1 MNKQI
6 IRFATIEDTSTILR
20 MIQHLAEFEKLS
32 NEVVATE
39 NNLKTTLFGE
49 RPFAEVLLLEHH
61 QAKEAA
67 PVIAGFAL
75 FFHNYSTFLAKPGI
89 YLEDLFVL
97 PEYRGHGFGKKL
109 LTHLASIA
117 IQRNCGRLDWSV
129 LDWNTEAIRFYEKLG
144 AKQLSDW
151 TGCRLTGSALENLA
165 KLDINEN

>member
-20 MIQHLAEFEKLS
+20 MIQQLAEFEKLS
-32 NEVVATE
+32 KEVIATE

-61 QAKEAA
+61 QTTEVT

-109 LTHLASIA
+109 LIHLASIA

-129 LDWNTEAIRFYEKLG
+129 LDWNTEAIRFYENLG
-144 AKQLSDW
+144 AKQMNDW

-165 KLDINEN
+165 KQDINEN